1 MFEWIKTFIAVYETK
16 ILVRRPNNCIF
27 LSQLFL
33 LQIKK
38 LEQHFSIKLFYR
50 NGKQSVIPTKEAD
63 FYIQKCSRLLKA

>member
-16 ILVRRPNNCIF
+16 NFSTAAKQLYI
-27 LSQLFL
+27 SQPTVS

>member
-16 ILVRRPNNCIF
+16 NFSTAAKQLYI
-27 LSQLFL
+27 SQPTVS

-50 NGKQSVIPTKEAD
+50 NGK
-63 FYIQKCSRLLKA
+63 

>member
-16 ILVRRPNNCIF
+16 ILVRHKTIVYFSANCF
-27 LSQLFL
+27 FCKSR
-33 LQIKK
+33 

-63 FYIQKCSRLLKA
+63 FISKNALDY